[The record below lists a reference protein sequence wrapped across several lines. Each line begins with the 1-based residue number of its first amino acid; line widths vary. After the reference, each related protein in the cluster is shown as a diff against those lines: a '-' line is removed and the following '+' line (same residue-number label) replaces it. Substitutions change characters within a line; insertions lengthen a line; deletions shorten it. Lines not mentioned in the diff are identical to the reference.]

1 MTVQT
6 ASKKKVLVVGA
17 GVSGLASAIRLQQQG
32 FSVEIYEKNERAGG
46 RMGVVEFDGFQ
57 FDLGPTILMMPQMYR
72 DVFEFCGRNPDDYFQ
87 MVQLDPI
94 YRVYFADGSV
104 HEATSELT
112 RLVAELERISEKD
125 AQGYLRYLGDIYERY
140 LLAKDHFIGRG
151 FRTWSD
157 LLNPTTLSAGL
168 KLKTFNNA
176 YAMISEYVESEKLRE
191 LLSFQTLYIGVSPYN
206 GPSIYTIIPM
216 VELIYGV
223 WFIKGGM
230 RGYVTALERLFTE
243 LGGVIH
249 LKAPVETIV
258 MDGRKATG
266 LMVQGQFQ
274 PADIVLSTA
283 DFPYA
288 MKQLLPSDFRQGR
301 YRPSQVEKYEY
312 ACSCF
317 MQYIALDSRDFPGL
331 NVHNLAFAEDFS
343 GNIADIFDGRFPK
356 DPSVYVYAPALLDE
370 SLAPQG
376 QLGLYVLTPVPNLKD
391 GPAIDWK
398 DEAAIATY
406 RAKAYEKIRRMLP
419 LQDFERHIIREKVY
433 TPLDFEM
440 DFNAFFGATFGLR
453 PTLMQSN
460 SFRPQPKAVRY
471 DNLYF
476 AGSSNHPGAG
486 VPIVLMSAQIAAQEV
501 LRDQV
506 P

>member
-1 MTVQT
+1 MTTQT
-6 ASKKKVLVVGA
+6 MSKKKVLVVGA

-57 FDLGPTILMMPQMYR
+57 FDLGPTILMMPQMYKE
-72 DVFEFCGRNPDDYFQ
+72 VFEFCGRNPDDYFQ

-94 YRVYFADGSV
+94 YKVFFADGSV

-112 RLVAELERISEKD
+112 RLVAELEAISEKD

-157 LLNPTTLSAGL
+157 LINPTTLSAGL
-168 KLKTFNNA
+168 RLKTFNNA
-176 YAMISEYVESEKLRE
+176 YAMIAEYVESEKLRE

-216 VELIYGV
+216 IELIYGV
-223 WFIKGGM
+223 WFVKGGM
-230 RGYVTALERLFTE
+230 RGYVQALERLFSE

-249 LKAPVETIV
+249 FNSPVEKIV
-258 MDGRKATG
+258 MEGRQATG
-266 LMVQGQFQ
+266 LLVNGQLQ
-274 PADIVLSTA
+274 PADMVLSTA

-288 MKQLLPSDFRQGR
+288 MKQLLPADFRQGR
-301 YRPSQVEKYEY
+301 YRPSQVDQYEY

-317 MQYIALDSRDFPGL
+317 MQYIALDCRDFPGL
-331 NVHNLAFAEDFS
+331 NVHNLSFAEDFS
-343 GNIADIFDGRFPK
+343 GNITDIFAGRFPQ

-370 SLAPQG
+370 SLAPAG

-391 GPAIDWK
+391 GPAIDWT
-398 DEAAIATY
+398 DAAALATY
-406 RAKAYEKIRRMLP
+406 RAKAYEKIRRIKP
-419 LQDFERHIIREKVY
+419 LENFERHIIREKTY
-433 TPLDFEM
+433 TPLDFKM

-453 PTLMQSN
+453 PTLLQSN
-460 SFRPQPKAVRY
+460 SFRPQPKAMRY

-486 VPIVLMSAQIAAQEV
+486 VPIVLMSAQIAVQEI
-501 LRDQV
+501 LRDQQ

>member
-1 MTVQT
+1 VTTQT
-6 ASKKKVLVVGA
+6 MSKKKVLVVGA

-57 FDLGPTILMMPQMYR
+57 FDLGPTILMMPQMYKE
-72 DVFEFCGRNPDDYFQ
+72 VFEFCGRNPDDYFQ

-94 YRVYFADGSV
+94 YKVFFADGSV

-112 RLVAELERISEKD
+112 RLVAELEAISEKD

-157 LLNPTTLSAGL
+157 LINPTTLSAGL
-168 KLKTFNNA
+168 RLKTFNNA
-176 YAMISEYVESEKLRE
+176 YAMIAEYVESEKLRE

-216 VELIYGV
+216 IELIYGV
-223 WFIKGGM
+223 WFVKGGM
-230 RGYVTALERLFTE
+230 RGYVQALERLFSE

-249 LKAPVETIV
+249 FNSPVEKIV
-258 MDGRKATG
+258 MEGRQATG
-266 LMVQGQFQ
+266 LLVNGQLQ
-274 PADIVLSTA
+274 PADMVLSTA

-288 MKQLLPSDFRQGR
+288 MKQLLPADFRQGR
-301 YRPSQVEKYEY
+301 YRPSQVDQYEY

-317 MQYIALDSRDFPGL
+317 MQYIALDCRDFPGL
-331 NVHNLAFAEDFS
+331 NVHNLSFAEDFS
-343 GNIADIFDGRFPK
+343 GNITDIFAGRFPQ

-370 SLAPQG
+370 SLAPAG

-391 GPAIDWK
+391 GPAIDWT
-398 DEAAIATY
+398 DAAALATY
-406 RAKAYEKIRRMLP
+406 RAKAYEKIRRIKP
-419 LQDFERHIIREKVY
+419 LENFERHIIREKTY
-433 TPLDFEM
+433 TPLDFKM

-453 PTLMQSN
+453 PTLLQSN
-460 SFRPQPKAVRY
+460 SFRPQPKAMRY

-486 VPIVLMSAQIAAQEV
+486 VPIVLMSAQIAVQEI
-501 LRDQV
+501 LRDQQ